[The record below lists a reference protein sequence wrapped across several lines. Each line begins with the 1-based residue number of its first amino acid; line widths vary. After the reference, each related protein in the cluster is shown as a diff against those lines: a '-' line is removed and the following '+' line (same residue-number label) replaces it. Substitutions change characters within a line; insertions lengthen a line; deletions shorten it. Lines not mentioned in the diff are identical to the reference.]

1 MLSFFFRY
9 IVCHRNSVNQ
19 ILKDNGRDSFYVPS
33 PTVFLLSPLLFLS
46 CSDHDPH
53 AQLISFTDGDGP
65 FGYTELSDVYYAKAR
80 ALADANNVL
89 PYFSGSGL
97 VVAHLYG
104 DQVVTNVAINNIFMC
119 TTILAVFLMGLISAL
134 FVPRLPLDVPRR
146 GFDLYSWLSAF
157 YGHEL
162 VAERP
167 AGISKDMDLRDIVDQ
182 TSELK
187 FRYVG

>member
-1 MLSFFFRY
+1 M
-9 IVCHRNSVNQ
+9 
-19 ILKDNGRDSFYVPS
+19 
-33 PTVFLLSPLLFLS
+33 
-46 CSDHDPH
+46 
-53 AQLISFTDGDGP
+53 
-65 FGYTELSDVYYAKAR
+65 YYAKAR
-80 ALADANNVL
+80 ALVDAYNVL
-89 PYFSGSGL
+89 PYFAGSGL
-97 VVAHLYG
+97 VIARRYD
-104 DQVVTNVAINNIFMC
+104 DQVVTSSSINNILMC
-119 TTILAVFLMGLISAL
+119 MTILAVFLMGLISAL

>member
-1 MLSFFFRY
+1 
-9 IVCHRNSVNQ
+9 
-19 ILKDNGRDSFYVPS
+19 VPS
-33 PTVFLLSPLLFLS
+33 PTVSLFSNLPYLWWTN
-46 CSDHDPH
+46 HDP
-53 AQLISFTDGDGP
+53 QLISFTGGDGP
-65 FGYTELSDVYYAKAR
+65 FGYTELSEVYYAKAR

-89 PYFSGSGL
+89 PYFAGSGL
-97 VVAHLYG
+97 VVARRYH
-104 DQVVTNVAINNIFMC
+104 DQVVTSAVISNALMGP
-119 TTILAVFLMGLISAL
+119 TILAAFLMGLISAL

-157 YGHEL
+157 YAHEL

-167 AGISKDMDLRDIVDQ
+167 AGISKDMDLRDIIDH

>member
-1 MLSFFFRY
+1 M
-9 IVCHRNSVNQ
+9 
-19 ILKDNGRDSFYVPS
+19 
-33 PTVFLLSPLLFLS
+33 
-46 CSDHDPH
+46 
-53 AQLISFTDGDGP
+53 
-65 FGYTELSDVYYAKAR
+65 YYAKAR

-89 PYFSGSGL
+89 PYFAGSGL
-97 VVAHLYG
+97 VVARSYG
-104 DQVVTNVAINNIFMC
+104 DQVVTSAAINSIFMC
-119 TTILAVFLMGLISAL
+119 TTILAVYLMGLISAL

-167 AGISKDMDLRDIVDQ
+167 AGISKDMDLRDIKDR
-182 TSELK
+182 TRELK

>member
-1 MLSFFFRY
+1 
-9 IVCHRNSVNQ
+9 
-19 ILKDNGRDSFYVPS
+19 
-33 PTVFLLSPLLFLS
+33 
-46 CSDHDPH
+46 
-53 AQLISFTDGDGP
+53 
-65 FGYTELSDVYYAKAR
+65 VYYAKAR

-89 PYFSGSGL
+89 PYFAGSGL
-97 VVAHLYG
+97 VVARRYH
-104 DQVVTNVAINNIFMC
+104 DRVVTSAAINNVLMC
-119 TTILAVFLMGLISAL
+119 ITVVGAFIMGLISAL

-157 YGHEL
+157 YAHEL

-167 AGISKDMDLRDIVDQ
+167 TGISKDMELRDIMDH